1 MIRKKLLLL
10 LLALGPSLWAEAQDL
25 GGFKDFKASGNF
37 TDSHQINKEANV
49 PTRAQAV
56 KMAKRGLQAKLQLVN
71 RIPSAKLSADSAEIV
86 LEANDVYGFGNI
98 GYQMLLDKNHN
109 TYGSSFSRD
118 NYSYTGTY
126 DDFEYK
132 IPSDAEA
139 SGTTSSVVIDG
150 EGKVQ
155 IPAGTYDYMITS
167 PRQEDGVVIVRTD
180 WGCQNDF
187 TFKGGY
193 SYRFLITYD
202 SENLQEVAT
211 PYADI
216 DAQVSSVTLP
226 ANIMDLTSSEYVT
239 VQIANRGTSAITN
252 VPLSYSVNDS
262 SPVTETY
269 NGEIA
274 AGSSASFTFATKA
287 DFSAVPGTFKVKA
300 WTSLPGDLIVGN
312 DTATAT
318 TRHIAPASLP
328 FVENFPSANDFE
340 GSWQSVSNNSNAKWG
355 YNSWGSYPSDDGTGS
370 VWCSTYTACD
380 SWLISPPLSL
390 SSGDNHI
397 KFFTHS
403 VEGTTENISLFLG
416 QEADTAEMSQIA
428 QTTVSSGEWQLRVF
442 NFNVAKPGVYYIAF
456 RTQSDGSGFS
466 VNIDSV
472 LVDKGA
478 YELQPSLHVVKV
490 LLPYSNCDLSDAT
503 PIGIR
508 LSNTGTGPAS
518 HFIISYKINDGQA
531 IEQTITD
538 TLPTETTRDYYFERT
553 ADFSEMETFT
563 VTVKVSVGKES
574 SEETGIVKH
583 YAPITELPFTTDFY
597 NNEGINDMWIPMGDN
612 SWEYESMGSCYSSL
626 KKGVENGL
634 LSRCITFSTPFRVKV
649 AYGGPQWYNTAFYI
663 AYGRPG
669 TDPASWKKVFSDSLI
684 TETREKEFLV
694 NPDGEGE
701 YDLLIVDT
709 STDDNA
715 SLKLYQL
722 TVSAVYDYDQRITS
736 VNSQLAPYT
745 PLEQALAKGT
755 YKVNVENR
763 GTKQLTNVKATINA
777 SNGHG
782 TFTTATQPTLAAGD
796 TATLSGEGALK
807 NLKVGDTLSVK
818 VVASASEKDGYNSDN
833 SWALGGDQGINV
845 TDTVYAFENVSEF
858 VNGTGMS
865 GAPISFGQIYH
876 LATADTLTSVTF
888 GLAQDNYYTTSQIG
902 VAVYEVASDGVTL
915 SRQLFSTQ
923 LERKAEGGLRTVTFP
938 ARLLQPGNYFI
949 EIQQLGTNNIG
960 MSYQQASE
968 AVCYQDVDGVLQ
980 AVSGAYLVIRAN
992 FGHGAKAYKHNV
1004 TVTDIT
1010 RPTKTAALFS
1020 SDETVSA
1027 VVENQGS
1034 VEESSITVLANVAG
1048 QTKSTIVSLLP
1059 YERDTVVFAGFDLS
1073 VPGNYVLTVTANV
1086 NGDENM
1092 DDNSDSLNIT
1102 SREEASPYTLDFES
1116 CNDFDTGH
1124 EFNPRWWTENR
1135 SGYGTDGFWAYSYP
1149 HNGEK
1154 VGFLAFNVDA
1164 MTKIYDDAPAVEGFY
1179 AHSGARFG
1187 VAFGLGYPAPDD
1199 AHADTWLV
1207 SPKLRL
1213 STNSSLELYVKTH
1226 ALETSQQKLEKYRIL
1241 ISDTNDDFD
1250 SFTVIGGDREAPV
1263 DWTKVTVDLSAYD
1276 NKDVYVALKYCTKY
1290 LDNYIMML
1298 DDISVKT
1305 DNMTGIGG
1313 IQSSGDI
1320 AIRSYGGVLHVLS
1333 NNGMPIR
1340 SIDVFDAS
1348 GMRIYHK
1355 SNISETSLSITT
1367 SQWGKGVYVARVNVG
1382 GKSQTLKYVIA
1393 K

>member
-1 MIRKKLLLL
+1 MIKRVLLCLL
-10 LLALGPSLWAEAQDL
+10 MALSSTLWMDAQGL
-25 GGFKDFKASGNF
+25 NGFRDYKSIG
-37 TDSHQINKEANV
+37 KEPESQRVISARAH
-49 PTRAQAV
+49 PTPGQV
-56 KMAKRGLQAKLQLVN
+56 VTMAKRGLQAKLRLIKRTPN
-71 RIPSAKLSADSAEIV
+71 TMLSPDSAEVV
-86 LEANDVYGFGNI
+86 LEVHDVYGFGNI
-98 GYQMLLDKNHN
+98 GYQMLLDGDHN
-109 TYGSSFSRD
+109 TYGSSFSKD
-118 NYSYTGTY
+118 MYSYSGTY
-126 DDFEYK
+126 DEFEYK
-132 IPSDAEA
+132 IPLDAEA
-139 SGTTSSVVIDG
+139 SGTATSVVIDG
-150 EGKVQ
+150 DGKVK

-167 PRQEDGVVIVRTD
+167 PRQEDGIVIVRSD

-202 SENLQEVAT
+202 SENLQEVVT

-216 DAQVSSVTLP
+216 DAQVSGVTLP
-226 ANIMDLTSSEYVT
+226 ANSMDLTSSEPVT

-252 VPLSYSVNDS
+252 VPVSYSVNGQA
-262 SPVTETY
+262 PVTEIY
-269 NGEIA
+269 NGEILS
-274 AGSSASFTFATKA
+274 GSNANFTFTQKA
-287 DFSAVPGTFKVKA
+287 DFSAAPGVFRVKA

-318 TRHIAPASLP
+318 TRHIAPSSLP
-328 FVENFPSANDFE
+328 FAETFPSAEDFE
-340 GSWQSVSNNSNAKWG
+340 GTWKSVSTNSDAKWG
-355 YNSWGSYPSDDGTGS
+355 FNSWGSYPSDDGTGS

-390 SSGDNHI
+390 SAGDNHI

-403 VEGTTENISLFLG
+403 VEGTAENISLYLG
-416 QEADTAEMSQIA
+416 QKADTAEMSQIA
-428 QTTVSSGEWQLRVF
+428 KTTVNSGEWQLRVF
-442 NFNVAKPGVYYIAF
+442 NFNVAKAGVYYIAF

-490 LLPYSNCDLSDAT
+490 LLPYSNCDLSDAST
-503 PIGIR
+503 IGIR

-518 HFIISYKINDGQA
+518 NFTISYQINGAQTV
-531 IEQTITD
+531 EQTITD
-538 TLPTETTRDYYFERT
+538 TLSTETTRDYYFEKT
-553 ADFSEMETFT
+553 ADFSEIATFNIT
-563 VTVKVSVGKES
+563 AKVSVGKES
-574 SEETGIVKH
+574 IEATGTVKH
-583 YAPITELPFTTDFY
+583 YAPITELPFTTNFY
-597 NNEGINDMWIPMGDN
+597 NNEGIDDMWIPMGDN
-612 SWEYESMGSCYSSL
+612 SWEYESMGVCYSSL
-626 KKGVENGL
+626 KKDVENGL
-634 LSRCITFSTPFRVKV
+634 LSRCITFSSPFRVKV
-649 AYGGPQWYNTAFYI
+649 DYGGSQLYPTAFYI

-684 TETREKEFLV
+684 TETKEKEFLV

-701 YDLLIVDT
+701 YDLIIVDT

-715 SLKLYQL
+715 NLKLYQL
-722 TVSAVYDYDQRITS
+722 TVSAVYDYDQRITGVS
-736 VNSQLAPYT
+736 SQLASYT

-755 YKVNVENR
+755 YQVSVENR
-763 GTKQLTNVKATINA
+763 GSKQLTNVKATINA

-796 TATLSGEGALK
+796 TATLSGEGTLK

-818 VVASASEKDGYNSDN
+818 VLASASEKDGYDSDN
-833 SWALGGDQGINV
+833 SWSLGGDQGINV

-876 LATADTLTSVTF
+876 LAVADTLTSVTF

-902 VAVYEVASDGVTL
+902 VAIYEVASDGVTL

-923 LERKAEGGLRTVTFP
+923 LERKADGGLRTVTFP
-938 ARLLQPGNYFI
+938 ARVLQPGNYFI

-960 MSYQQASE
+960 MCYQQASG
-968 AVCYQDVDGVLQ
+968 ASCYQDVDGVLQ

-1034 VEESSITVLANVAG
+1034 VEESSITVSANVAG
-1048 QTKSTIVSLLP
+1048 QTKSAIVSLLP

-1073 VPGNYVLTVTANV
+1073 VPGNYVLTVTATV

-1124 EFNPRWWTENR
+1124 EFNPRWWTDNR

-1213 STNSSLELYVKTH
+1213 STNSSLEFYVKTH
-1226 ALETSQQKLEKYRIL
+1226 ALETTQQKLEKYRIL

-1276 NKDVYVALKYCTKY
+1276 NKDVYVALQYCTKY
-1290 LDNYIMML
+1290 LDNYIMMV

-1320 AIRSYGGVLHVLS
+1320 EIKYYGGVLHVLS
-1333 NNGMPIR
+1333 TNGTPIR
-1340 SIDVFDAS
+1340 SIEVFDAS
-1348 GMRIYHK
+1348 GMRTYHK
-1355 SNISETSLSITT
+1355 ANVSEASLSVTT
-1367 SQWGKGVYVARVNVG
+1367 SQWKEGVY
-1382 GKSQTLKYVIA
+1382 IA
-1393 K
+1393 KIVFAEKTETVKFVVAY